1 MLMLKFKRYIF
12 FCFNN
17 IQPYL
22 FYNLVLYEEKKRLKI
37 QRIEFQ
43 MNVKL
48 FSREGKYAPLYFIFA
63 LLCVTLFID
72 DHVFHDKL

>member
-48 FSREGKYAPLYFIFA
+48 FSREGK
-63 LLCVTLFID
+63 
-72 DHVFHDKL
+72 